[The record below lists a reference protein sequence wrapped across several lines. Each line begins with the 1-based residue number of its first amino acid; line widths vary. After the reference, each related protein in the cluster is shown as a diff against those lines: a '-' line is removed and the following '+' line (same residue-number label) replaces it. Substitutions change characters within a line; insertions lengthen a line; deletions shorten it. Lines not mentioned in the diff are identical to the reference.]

1 MRENGKYRLL
11 QSAYY
16 AGQSLTLS
24 YAAYYL
30 GTAGFSD
37 RTIGIIMAVTCALG
51 SVFQGVVGRIA
62 DRSRIF
68 HWKRQLQIYSILEI
82 LFSLLLLVN
91 SGKVLCGLFY
101 ALLTYHSLLMM
112 PMVNAAS
119 FYYTNLGKPVDF
131 GIARGLG
138 SLSFA
143 VTSFIVGK
151 MTASWGSVMVPY
163 LNIVVSLAMY
173 VITTTMPFI
182 PVSGEK
188 KADMPTARQPRKNLL
203 RTYPVFFITVIGV
216 TLLVFFNNVMSFY
229 IIRLIEY
236 KGGGSG
242 DLGIALAIAAT
253 TELPVMFMYSRI
265 ARRISSAR
273 LIMISGFF
281 FILRGILYI
290 VAPNVQALFF
300 VQLTQSVSFGL
311 LAAAK
316 SYYAN
321 NCMADEDKVTGQAVM
336 TMTESIGSVIASL
349 AGGLLIA
356 GGGIMLVLWCITG
369 AAVLGTLITG
379 LTAMQKQEARQ

>member
-1 MRENGKYRLL
+1 MKENGKYRLL

-51 SVFQGVVGRIA
+51 SVFQGVVGRLA
-62 DRSRIF
+62 DQRRIF

-101 ALLTYHSLLMM
+101 ALLTHHSLLMM

-119 FYYTNLGKPVDF
+119 FYYTTLGKPVDF

-188 KADMPTARQPRKNLL
+188 KTDMPTARQPRKNFLL
-203 RTYPVFFITVIGV
+203 TYPAFFITVIGV

>member
-68 HWKRQLQIYSILEI
+68 HWKRQLQIYSLLEI
-82 LFSLLLLVN
+82 IFSLLLLVN
-91 SGKVLCGLFY
+91 SGKVLCGFFY

-173 VITTTMPFI
+173 VITTTM
-182 PVSGEK
+182 G
-188 KADMPTARQPRKNLL
+188 R
-203 RTYPVFFITVIGV
+203 
-216 TLLVFFNNVMSFY
+216 
-229 IIRLIEY
+229 
-236 KGGGSG
+236 
-242 DLGIALAIAAT
+242 
-253 TELPVMFMYSRI
+253 
-265 ARRISSAR
+265 
-273 LIMISGFF
+273 
-281 FILRGILYI
+281 
-290 VAPNVQALFF
+290 
-300 VQLTQSVSFGL
+300 
-311 LAAAK
+311 
-316 SYYAN
+316 
-321 NCMADEDKVTGQAVM
+321 
-336 TMTESIGSVIASL
+336 
-349 AGGLLIA
+349 
-356 GGGIMLVLWCITG
+356 
-369 AAVLGTLITG
+369 
-379 LTAMQKQEARQ
+379 

>member
-1 MRENGKYRLL
+1 
-11 QSAYY
+11 
-16 AGQSLTLS
+16 
-24 YAAYYL
+24 
-30 GTAGFSD
+30 
-37 RTIGIIMAVTCALG
+37 MAVTCALG
-51 SVFQGVVGRIA
+51 SVFQGVVGRLA
-62 DRSRIF
+62 DQSRIF

-82 LFSLLLLVN
+82 IFSLLLLVN
-91 SGKVLCGLFY
+91 SGKVLCGIFY

-188 KADMPTARQPRKNLL
+188 KADMPTARKPHKNLL